1 MTLTNPKRN
10 GIQLT
15 GVYEIDITA
24 VWYIYGNGSKCT
36 IATPMGLFYVAD
48 DISNYSTGLYQVSP
62 AVVWAGIKNITT
74 SVGALSFY
82 VNRDYFLCA
91 YATMD
96 NSNSV
101 TVSYTAPLNTVK
113 GIIKVT
119 HNLSGVVLYKNAG
132 YDTNDFTSPDMAFDN
147 LNLTQSCTKT
157 IITGYMGLLDIDI
170 KLEDNVLAV
179 TTASFTQT
187 LGGGVPATVLFDWG
201 YVVLQGTVGVGS
213 IKPLLSI
220 RTGEDTIKQSSTG
233 RTFMYN
239 PKETIDRTSE
249 YIEIRKFPNPHRIE
263 Y

>member
-10 GIQLT
+10 GVQLT
-15 GVYEIDITA
+15 GSYEIDVTA
-24 VWYIYGNGSKCT
+24 VWYIYGNGSKCSL
-36 IATPMGLFYVAD
+36 ATPMGLFYVAD
-48 DISNYSTGLYQVSP
+48 DIANYSTGLYAVSP
-62 AVVWAGIKNITT
+62 SVVWAGTRNMMTGGL
-74 SVGALSFY
+74 SVY

-101 TVSYTAPLNTVK
+101 TATYTAPIDTVK

-119 HNLSGVVLYKNAG
+119 HHLSGVVLYKNSG
-132 YDTNDFTSPDMAFDN
+132 YDTDDFTSPDMTFDN
-147 LNLTQSCTKT
+147 LNLTQGCTKT
-157 IITGYMGLLDIDI
+157 IITGYMGQLDIDI

-179 TTASFTQT
+179 TTDSFTQT

-201 YVVLQGTVGVGS
+201 YIVLQGTVGVGS
-213 IKPLLSI
+213 VKPLLNI
-220 RTGEDTIKQSSTG
+220 RTGEDTFKQSTTG

-239 PKETIDRTSE
+239 PKGVIDKTSE
-249 YIEIRKFPNPHRIE
+249 YIEIRKFPNPHQIR